1 MQPKA
6 KPKTRKI
13 INGHLRHVCNGR
25 PCKPATCQPVG
36 RITLHRQRSLYVQTT
51 LYTLQHGQVRSYH
64 HIGGMLTPVQNGV
77 SKQWYAVVMRTTG
90 LQLNTRLARNVG
102 ARYWQVTPPAWA
114 VRALLHG
121 CTALQRRQAQQVQ
134 AVYPAQ

>member
-1 MQPKA
+1 MQPK
-6 KPKTRKI
+6 TRTLF
-13 INGHLRHVCNGR
+13 NRHLAHVRRGR
-25 PCKPATCQPVG
+25 PCKPATCRPVG

-51 LYTLQHGQVRSYH
+51 LYTLQHGQARSYH
-64 HIGGMLTPVQNGV
+64 HTGGTLTPLQNAV
-77 SKQWYAVVMRTTG
+77 SRQWYAVVMRTTG
-90 LQLNTRLARNVG
+90 LHLNTRLARNVG

>member
-1 MQPKA
+1 MQPK
-6 KPKTRKI
+6 TRTI
-13 INGHLRHVCNGR
+13 VNGHLAHVRRGR

-36 RITLHRQRSLYVQTT
+36 RITLHRQASLYTHTT
-51 LYTLQHGQVRSYH
+51 LCTLQHGQARSYH
-64 HIGGMLTPVQNGV
+64 HTGGTLTPVQAGF
-77 SKQWYAVVMRTTG
+77 SRHWYKALMHTTG
-90 LQLNTRLARNVG
+90 LQFNTRLARNVG